1 MEEAGLGGSG
11 ARGKVHPS
19 AVSHT
24 RALDRHLMAWTKPE
38 SELLPLTHK
47 IDDAG
52 PASLGLLGP
61 ETIPT
66 P

>member
-1 MEEAGLGGSG
+1 
-11 ARGKVHPS
+11 
-19 AVSHT
+19 
-24 RALDRHLMAWTKPE
+24 MAWTKPE